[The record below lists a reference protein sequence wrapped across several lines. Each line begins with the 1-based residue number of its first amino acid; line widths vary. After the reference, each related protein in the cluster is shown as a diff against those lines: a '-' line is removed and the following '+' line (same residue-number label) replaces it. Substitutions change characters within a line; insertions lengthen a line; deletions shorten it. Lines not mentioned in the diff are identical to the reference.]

1 MTTTVKILR
10 GNERDALRNV
20 APDVFDDPIDEAG
33 LAAFFDDPRHMLGV
47 AIDDGVVVGMV
58 SAVEYFH
65 PDKTAPELW
74 INEVGV
80 SPSHHRRGL
89 ARMMLNIVLDEARGR
104 GCAEAWVMTDRA
116 NEAAMG
122 LYASLQEASDP
133 SDHVMFSF
141 ALR

>member
-1 MTTTVKILR
+1 
-10 GNERDALRNV
+10 
-20 APDVFDDPIDEAG
+20 
-33 LAAFFDDPRHMLGV
+33 
-47 AIDDGVVVGMV
+47 
-58 SAVEYFH
+58 
-65 PDKTAPELW
+65 
-74 INEVGV
+74 
-80 SPSHHRRGL
+80 
-89 ARMMLNIVLDEARGR
+89 MMLNIVLDEARGR